1 MKLDMDIF
9 KLIIFT
15 DTLFANNID
24 LSSQISYVIVFVDAI
39 GKANIIY

>member
-1 MKLDMDIF
+1 MDIF

-24 LSSQISYVIVFVDAI
+24 LSSQISYVIVFVDAT
-39 GKANIIY
+39 GKANIIH